1 MVMGRRLLASSLLS
15 MAACTGDPFVTPV
28 SSELFFCA
36 VLGPPW
42 GTIVS
47 PTTSDTALYA
57 FLLETGTPINS
68 PYITADRFEMRRTS
82 DGALLDWRPNTP
94 AKPYVGL
101 TRALLTEDGNYVLPL
116 HGAAG
121 RLGRIDLVPGDQYE
135 LFVDVGAVAIRGT
148 ASIPAVPQA
157 AFVDTNDALPVLS
170 WKPVPGVGGYSVTTQ
185 DFMPI
190 FAFTRDTAFHF
201 DGPIHNMSGVGTI
214 VRAYEP
220 QAFSYLADPHVGRV
234 GITGALGVF
243 GAYASFR
250 LPPR

>member
-1 MVMGRRLLASSLLS
+1 MVMTRLLASSLLIG
-15 MAACTGDPFVTPV
+15 AACTGDPFVTPV

-36 VLGPPW
+36 VLGPP
-42 GTIVS
+42 GGKVVT

-57 FLLETGTPINS
+57 FLLEAGTPINS
-68 PYITADRFEMRRTS
+68 PYVTADRFEMRRVS

-94 AKPYVGL
+94 AKPRVVLSGG
-101 TRALLTEDGNYVLPL
+101 LLTEDGNYVLPL

-135 LFVDVGAVAIRGT
+135 LFVDVGTVAIRG
-148 ASIPAVPQA
+148 SVSMPAVPQA
-157 AFVDTNDALPVLS
+157 AFESNDPVPVLS
-170 WKPVPGVGGYSVTTQ
+170 WKPVVGAGGYSVTTQ
-185 DFMPI
+185 DFMPT
-190 FAFTRDTAFHF
+190 FAFTRDTVFHF
-201 DGPIHNMSGVGTI
+201 DGPIGIDNISGIGTI

-220 QAFSYLADPHVGRV
+220 QLFSYLADPHVGRA

-243 GAYASFR
+243 GAYNSRA

>member
-1 MVMGRRLLASSLLS
+1 MVIPRRLLASSLLI

-36 VLGPPW
+36 LIDPPW
-42 GTIVS
+42 GKVVA
-47 PTTSDTALYA
+47 PTKSDTALYA
-57 FLLETGTPINS
+57 FVLEAGTPINS
-68 PYITADRFEMRRTS
+68 PYVTADRFEMRRVS

-94 AKPYVGL
+94 AKSYVRL
-101 TRALLTEDGNYVLPL
+101 TRELLTEDGNYVLPL

-121 RLGRIDLVPGDQYE
+121 RLGRIDLMPGDQYE

-148 ASIPAVPQA
+148 ASVPAVPQA
-157 AFVDTNDALPVLS
+157 AFETNGALPVLS

-185 DFMPI
+185 DFLPI
-190 FAFTRDTAFHF
+190 FAFTRDTVFHF
-201 DGPIHNMSGVGTI
+201 DGPIENISGFGTI

-220 QAFSYLADPHVGRV
+220 QLFSYLADPHVGRV

-243 GAYASFR
+243 GAYSSFR